1 MASPKSCAIL
11 GHNPMR
17 FAWGFDEEAAEC
29 HDMKMELAQQI
40 MVLRQQGVTHFSV
53 ACDYGVGLYAAEIIN
68 ALRNDDSE
76 LMLFCITPYEEQA
89 TKWTPALRE
98 RYFDMLIKCTHMTAV
113 SLHKQPDAQLE
124 AYRAIIR
131 QSDMVLAVY
140 DPASARGDDAD
151 KAIAYARELGK
162 PILTIH
168 PDTLKIEYGALLAM
182 YSPASIRLAMD
193 SRWFCEMDLDSS
205 CAMAANVLSSI
216 SSAIASV
223 LTPSSSNC
231 TPTPSSLNFRV

>member
-1 MASPKSCAIL
+1 MDA
-11 GHNPMR
+11 
-17 FAWGFDEEAAEC
+17 
-29 HDMKMELAQQI
+29 
-40 MVLRQQGVTHFSV
+40 
-53 ACDYGVGLYAAEIIN
+53 
-68 ALRNDDSE
+68 
-76 LMLFCITPYEEQA
+76 
-89 TKWTPALRE
+89 RE

-168 PDTLKIEYGALLAM
+168 PDTLKIEYAC
-182 YSPASIRLAMD
+182 I
-193 SRWFCEMDLDSS
+193 E
-205 CAMAANVLSSI
+205 V
-216 SSAIASV
+216 
-223 LTPSSSNC
+223 
-231 TPTPSSLNFRV
+231 